1 MNKTAGNRINSAI
14 NKMKKLAIV
23 LIAMMGFVSVAN
35 AQQDKAKVPGDSGNT
50 VLVSV
55 SDDSQTS
62 TSITFYNNSTK
73 SIEVCVSVYNDQG
86 SEVGKGCYSIPG
98 ASAQGYHSET
108 TKTISKTGGCR
119 TCSSG
124 CETKRIKITSVK

>member
-1 MNKTAGNRINSAI
+1 MGYNLAKK
-14 NKMKKLAIV
+14 KMKKILLVGLAVI
-23 LIAMMGFVSVAN
+23 GFAFAAN
-35 AQQDKAKVPGDSGNT
+35 AQQDKASVPGDNGNT

-62 TSITFYNNSTK
+62 STITFYNNSTK

-108 TKTISKTGGCR
+108 TKTLSKNR
-119 TCSSG
+119 ACSSCTSG
-124 CETKRIKITSVK
+124 CEAKRIKITSVK

>member
-1 MNKTAGNRINSAI
+1 
-14 NKMKKLAIV
+14 MKNILLVGLAVI
-23 LIAMMGFVSVAN
+23 GFAFVAN
-35 AQQDKAKVPGDSGNT
+35 AQQDKANVPGDSGNT

-86 SEVGKGCYSIPG
+86 SEVGNGCYSIPG

-108 TKTISKTGGCR
+108 TKTLSKKEACR
-119 TCSSG
+119 SCSSG

>member
-1 MNKTAGNRINSAI
+1 
-14 NKMKKLAIV
+14 MKKV
-23 LIAMMGFVSVAN
+23 LLILVALIGISYAAN
-35 AQQDKAKVPGDSGNT
+35 AQQDRANVPGDNGNM

-62 TSITFYNNSTK
+62 STITFYNNSTK

-108 TKTISKTGGCR
+108 TKTLSKKAACSS
-119 TCSSG
+119 CSSG
-124 CETKRIKITSVK
+124 CETKSIRITSVK